1 MMRRSKPHRRVHQR
15 GNAFEILAEHCL
27 DGSSNEK
34 RASDGDDKAV
44 APGPAVFGSGGRR
57 GSAPNV
63 MQSLPLDP
71 ASERVPQPDEHT
83 RRKASVPP
91 STAATLLDASVELDR
106 CALRLDGLEVYAIVG
121 ALQAGTSMQMI
132 QVTVATAD
140 LNPW

>member
-1 MMRRSKPHRRVHQR
+1 M
-15 GNAFEILAEHCL
+15 
-27 DGSSNEK
+27 
-34 RASDGDDKAV
+34 
-44 APGPAVFGSGGRR
+44 
-57 GSAPNV
+57 

-91 STAATLLDASVELDR
+91 SATATLLDTSVELDR